1 MKFLLLPFPRES
13 ALFLF
18 SPMNSTFFAIFQIA
32 ENARFLELEV
42 VKPVILCFLHNKKR
56 GKWPFLNMV
65 MRGLFFR
72 KKKFFSEKRG
82 FWPNFTVIVRGLFQS
97 VVFFKEIPGVFAN
110 FHGDIEGV
118 KKIPQNSETFC
129 RFQMNR

>member
-1 MKFLLLPFPRES
+1 
-13 ALFLF
+13 
-18 SPMNSTFFAIFQIA
+18 MNSTFFAIFQIA

-72 KKKFFSEKRG
+72 KIKIILEQRG
-82 FWPNFTVIVRGLFQS
+82 FFLFFMVLVGQPFES
-97 VVFFKEIPGVFAN
+97 VVFFKEFPLLVIIFGL
-110 FHGDIEGV
+110 GSR
-118 KKIPQNSETFC
+118 K
-129 RFQMNR
+129 